1 MKDGQEEEVRRVPTA
16 LIASIC
22 GLIVATGGGIAWWA
36 ANRSPIP
43 SDTLSSATPT
53 TPALSSS
60 PADSPAVIIPVPPPT
75 PVQTPQVQ
83 VPQTQVPQAQTPQS
97 QVPQQAQ
104 TPQAQT
110 AQTLAPQPVEPKSP
124 QPQPVPTG
132 SKTVPVYW
140 VKNAGDKVEVV
151 PTQVALKEADKPD
164 TTLQAAFN
172 NLLAGPKDAAFSS
185 EIPKGT
191 KLRSLSVKN
200 DSVYVNLSAEFTSG
214 GGSSSMA
221 SRLGQVVYTAT
232 SLKPDARVW
241 ISVEGKPLEILG
253 GEGLEV
259 AQPSTRQ
266 TFDKNFPLK

>member
-1 MKDGQEEEVRRVPTA
+1 MKDGQEEDVRRVPTA
-16 LIASIC
+16 LIAGIC
-22 GLIVATGGGIAWWA
+22 GLVIATGGGIAWWV
-36 ANRSPIP
+36 ANRSPGP
-43 SDTLSSATPT
+43 ADTLSSAPPT
-53 TPALSSS
+53 APALSPS
-60 PADSPAVIIPVPPPT
+60 PADSPAVIIPVPSPT
-75 PVQTPQVQ
+75 PVQTPQAQ
-83 VPQTQVPQAQTPQS
+83 VPQTQVSQGQTPQAQ
-97 QVPQQAQ
+97 VPQGQ

-110 AQTLAPQPVEPKSP
+110 AQTLAPQPVAPKSP
-124 QPQPVPTG
+124 QPQPVQTL

-151 PTQVALKEADKPD
+151 PTQVALKESDKPD
-164 TTLQAAFN
+164 TILQAAFN
-172 NLLAGPKDAAFSS
+172 NLLAGPKDATVSS

-200 DSVYVNLSAEFTSG
+200 DSVYVDLSAEFTSG

-232 SLKPDARVW
+232 SLKPEAKVW
-241 ISVEGKPLEILG
+241 ISVEGKPLELLG